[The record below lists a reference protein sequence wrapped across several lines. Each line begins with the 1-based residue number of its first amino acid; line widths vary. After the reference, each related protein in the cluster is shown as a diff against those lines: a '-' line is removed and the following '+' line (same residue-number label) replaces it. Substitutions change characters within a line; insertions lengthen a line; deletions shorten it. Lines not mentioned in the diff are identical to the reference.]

1 MTAMRRGFFSY
12 KAEKK
17 ACEGPVMKKKHKRNA
32 LLAQGV
38 LVLARQ
44 LAPLL
49 GDGFLSAALTLHAGG
64 SFLPHAH
71 HAAAY
76 LGLRAENIINR
87 LVDLIRQSA
96 FLEVAHGKVVGQFQY
111 HAAILGHIAHIIL
124 PGRQRGMIAQQDIV
138 DHMRVA
144 IGIL

>member
-1 MTAMRRGFFSY
+1 M
-12 KAEKK
+12 
-17 ACEGPVMKKKHKRNA
+17 
-32 LLAQGV
+32 
-38 LVLARQ
+38 LARQ

-49 GDGFLSAALTLHAGG
+49 GDGFLGAAFALHAGG

-76 LGLRAENIINR
+76 LGLRTENIINR

-96 FLEVAHGKVVGQFQY
+96 FLEVAHGKVVGQLQH